1 MNFRKTKRHVAAVEA
16 ASLSDILFFL
26 MLFFLI
32 ISTLASPTA
41 IKLLLPQAKHTQN
54 IPKQILNI
62 SVNAQLDYFLEKEP
76 LSFAGLE
83 ESLERYAAAPAK
95 PTVVLRVDRTIQV
108 NELVKVVD
116 IINRNKL
123 QMVIATEKSN

>member
-1 MNFRKTKRHVAAVEA
+1 MNFRKTKRHGAVVEA

-41 IKLLLPQAKHTQN
+41 IKLLLPQAKNTQS
-54 IPKQILNI
+54 IPKQILNV
-62 SVNAQLDYFLEKEP
+62 SVNANLGYFLEKRPVTFE
-76 LSFAGLE
+76 GLQ
-83 ESLERYAAAPAK
+83 ESLERLAAAGNR

-108 NELVKVVD
+108 NELVRVVD
-116 IINRNKL
+116 IINQNK
-123 QMVIATEKSN
+123 